1 VNAAIHK
8 QAARKETMNHTIAW
22 MQKNGIEVTREN
34 YLFHAYLGD
43 PPEVLGPEEEAD
55 LPEELREETNEDN

>member
-1 VNAAIHK
+1 
-8 QAARKETMNHTIAW
+8 MNHTIAW

-34 YLFHAYLGD
+34 YLFYAYLGD

-55 LPEELREETNEDN
+55 LPEELRDESDEDN